1 VKVVARP
8 FSPSTRAPRRAR
20 PSRARWSAPATEAV
34 VADPG
39 CPCPDLVAGA
49 VGGARG
55 YVEGAEVNSRAAG
68 STLGGGSSVL
78 ASCGWGLRPTGGAG
92 VSSGRVGGLG
102 GHRRSGVPGVGR
114 RPVLATTGL
123 GQHASAT
130 AGHSRPWCSA
140 ASPSSLRRCWSGA
153 AVVAE
158 PGG

>member
-55 YVEGAEVNSRAAG
+55 CVEGAEVNSRAAG

-130 AGHSRPWCSA
+130 AGHSRP
-140 ASPSSLRRCWSGA
+140 
-153 AVVAE
+153 
-158 PGG
+158 